1 MLTSLFSDIQN
12 KVADINLDK
21 IGREEI
27 GWVEKEMPGLM
38 QIRDKYK
45 ELKPLKGMRISGSL
59 HITTQTAVLIET
71 LHQLGATVRWS
82 ASNIYSTQ
90 DEAAAAIAQSGISIF
105 AWKGETLTDY
115 WWSLFQTLLFEDNK
129 GPTHII
135 DDKGDMAIM
144 IHKGMESES
153 NSKILDEE
161 ESSSGENELNLFLKR
176 VLAKN
181 QSFWSTHCKELEVIT
196 EDSRTGA
203 YRMKELLEQKK
214 LLFPILDITS
224 SKLKTQIDNYYSS
237 KESLAET
244 IKRAARTILIG
255 KSVVICGY
263 GDIGKGCAEAMRKNG
278 ADVLITETN
287 PIRALEAAMKG
298 YKVVTLEEVCTEAD
312 VFITATGQKHIIRLE
327 HMKQMKDQAI
337 ICNMGH
343 FELEVEYDKL
353 KNNPD
358 IKKIAVSPQL
368 NRYYFPDG
376 NSILLIAEAKLINLA
391 YETPQL
397 AFLKSCSYSVLAMVQ
412 IELAK
417 NKLPL
422 QINSIT
428 ENIDQQVAK
437 MHLNKIKANLTYK

>member
-12 KVADINLDK
+12 KVADINLEK

-45 ELKPLKGMRISGSL
+45 ELKPLQGMRISGSL

-71 LHQLGATVRWS
+71 LHKLGATVRWS

-90 DEAAAAIAQSGISIF
+90 DEAAAAIASTGIAIF

-115 WWSLFQTLLFEDNK
+115 WWALFQTLLFDNNK

-135 DDKGDMAIM
+135 DDKGDMALM
-144 IHKGMESES
+144 IHKGLESES

-181 QSFWSTHCKELEVIT
+181 QSFWSSHCKELEVIT

-263 GDIGKGCAEAMRKNG
+263 GDIGKGCAEAMRKSG
-278 ADVLITETN
+278 ANVLITETN

-298 YKVVTLEEVCTEAD
+298 YKVVTLEEVCTDAD

-412 IELAK
+412 MELAK

-422 QINSIT
+422 QINSISKD
-428 ENIDQQVAK
+428 IDQQVAQ
-437 MHLNKIKANLTYK
+437 MHLSKIKANLTYK